1 MQQQLEPQESK
12 VMALC
17 EKCQCEIYEGEM
29 VYTHYGLIFCSQ
41 DCLLE
46 SLDIIWLPVEEAV

>member
-29 VYTHYGLIFCSQ
+29 YIRIT
-41 DCLLE
+41 
-46 SLDIIWLPVEEAV
+46 A